1 MKVRVFIERGKD
13 GTYSAYMP
21 DNDNLP
27 FSLMGDGAT
36 VQEAKADFLK
46 ANDEMKDLFT
56 ERGLKFPDDLEFEF
70 SLDVPSFLAYYE
82 GILSLSGLQKVT
94 GVAQGQLSHYVTGHR
109 NPSKKTVA
117 KIQNALHA
125 FGKDLSNVNLL

>member
-1 MKVRVFIERGKD
+1 M
-13 GTYSAYMP
+13 
-21 DNDNLP
+21 
-27 FSLMGDGAT
+27 
-36 VQEAKADFLK
+36 K

-70 SLDVPSFLAYYE
+70 SLDAPSFLASS
-82 GILSLSGLQKVT
+82 ILSLSGLQKVT